1 MSSLI
6 CTFSIRWFIR
16 NDACNR
22 IYQQITISQT
32 ILTSKF
38 TAASEIDRVITACL
52 VRARPV
58 YIMLPS
64 DIVKERIPATTL
76 KTPLNLLPPDNEP
89 EIEAYVLD
97 EIVKLVEGVTKG
109 EEKGEVVVLVD
120 VCAVR
125 HHLKKE
131 VEELVRK
138 VRYGGVSAYSYG
150 GQWRH
155 LSVPTDLRW
164 RDQSS

>member
-6 CTFSIRWFIR
+6 CVLSIRWFFR

-32 ILTSKF
+32 MLTSKY
-38 TAASEIDRVITACL
+38 TAASEIDKAITECL

-64 DIVKERIPATTL
+64 DIINERIPATAL
-76 KTPLNLLPPDNEP
+76 KTPLNLLPPENEP
-89 EIEAYVLD
+89 ETEAYVLD
-97 EIVKLVEGVTKG
+97 EIVKLVKGATKG

-120 VCAVR
+120 FCAVR

-138 VRYGGVSAYSYG
+138 VRFPVFAAPMGRTAIDESYERYGGVSAHS
-150 GQWRH
+150 
-155 LSVPTDLRW
+155 
-164 RDQSS
+164 